1 MRTDHSIVRQ
11 SPVVLM
17 AVLLS
22 ALLLLSACGRGQQ
35 NEALWTPVPTWT
47 PTPLG
52 ANPAAVAEAPAAAP
66 QVVDPQA
73 VQPANVAT
81 VAPVATNTP
90 VPPTNTPEPTA
101 TPTAV
106 PTATPTP
113 EPTATPTET
122 PEPTATPTPS
132 YLFELEAAEKF
143 ATESLAPNVV
153 RIYAYV
159 YAPDLLGL
167 PGYSLRVARNGDALG
182 VSESTDAGL
191 PGQTRAVPSEAT
203 RFTNFSVILVEPQAG
218 EWTLQLVDSD
228 GVEAGPPA
236 VFSLTADE
244 ETRELYVRYRQKS

>member
-1 MRTDHSIVRQ
+1 M
-11 SPVVLM
+11 
-17 AVLLS
+17 
-22 ALLLLSACGRGQQ
+22 
-35 NEALWTPVPTWT
+35 
-47 PTPLG
+47 
-52 ANPAAVAEAPAAAP
+52 
-66 QVVDPQA
+66 
-73 VQPANVAT
+73 
-81 VAPVATNTP
+81 
-90 VPPTNTPEPTA
+90 
-101 TPTAV
+101 

-122 PEPTATPTPS
+122 PEPTATPTPA

-182 VSESTDAGL
+182 VSELTDAGL

-236 VFSLTADE
+236 VFNLTADE